1 MEESIKNAEAKQVK
15 KRKHCPLVVAPSP
28 PEKNPHHDPYHLL
41 WCSHSL
47 ARPPCP
53 TPILN
58 RPRLAPVA
66 KRTLFPVRATVVQ
79 ASTVFFDTPTILE
92 KTEKL
97 IAGAAAYGSQLVFTK
112 YYASAIDVPRAG
124 FYLYSTMLFFDSQG
138 QHLGQHCKITLVH
151 QRVQCVF
158 WREINTAI
166 YETSIEKIG
175 GLTCWDNKWPLLRT
189 ELYDKGV
196 EIFCAPTADPGEI
209 WKTSM
214 THIALE
220 GGCFV
225 LYANQ
230 FCRRRDYLLPPGDS
244 NGDAALDVITCAGG
258 NVIISPSGII
268 LAGPNY
274 HGESLISADL
284 DLGDIILASTQPGR
298 INSSVN

>member
-1 MEESIKNAEAKQVK
+1 M
-15 KRKHCPLVVAPSP
+15 
-28 PEKNPHHDPYHLL
+28 
-41 WCSHSL
+41 
-47 ARPPCP
+47 
-53 TPILN
+53 
-58 RPRLAPVA
+58 
-66 KRTLFPVRATVVQ
+66 RTR
-79 ASTVFFDTPTILE
+79 LE
-92 KTEKL
+92 K
-97 IAGAAAYGSQLVFTK
+97 LV
-112 YYASAIDVPRAG
+112 ALPVG
-124 FYLYSTMLFFDSQG
+124 
-138 QHLGQHCKITLVH
+138 
-151 QRVQCVF
+151 
-158 WREINTAI
+158 N
-166 YETSIEKIG
+166 
-175 GLTCWDNKWPLLRT
+175 NKWPLLRT

-284 DLGDIILASTQPGR
+284 VSDKAFESKTPSGVSTYETLSAVLELHSWRRWDARVVASTNVISISLFCSKTHDGCHRNVEPENACDGKLPNR
-298 INSSVN
+298 WI